1 MNTTKKVVPFEQPA
15 HTEKIIFTAIPV
27 RAELDPK
34 DTRNCLSVSWEN
46 RFNVPGRC
54 PGMGAVLDSGDLV
67 CDYFIRANPAAFR
80 PLEIKP
86 DAMLYTPNG
95 KIAQWGTNG
104 PVRRCA
110 PCIIGEQLMK
120 KKRTA

>member
-34 DTRNCLSVSWEN
+34 DARNCLSVSWEN
-46 RFNVPGRC
+46 RSNVPGRC
-54 PGMGAVLDSGDLV
+54 PGVAPSWDSGDLV
-67 CDYFIRANPAAFR
+67 CEYFIRANPAAFN
-80 PLEIKP
+80 PFEMKP
-86 DAMLYTPNG
+86 NALLYAPDG
-95 KIAQWGTNG
+95 EIAQWGTNG

-110 PCIIGEQLMK
+110 PCIIGEQIMK
-120 KKRTA
+120 KMRTA